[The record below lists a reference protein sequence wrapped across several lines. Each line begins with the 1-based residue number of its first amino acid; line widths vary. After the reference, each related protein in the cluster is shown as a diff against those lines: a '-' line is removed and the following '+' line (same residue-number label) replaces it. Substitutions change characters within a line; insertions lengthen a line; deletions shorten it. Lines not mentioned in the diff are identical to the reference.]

1 MAEPRTRVSVVIPT
15 WNEAESIAEL
25 VRKVQSQAGPGI
37 TVEVVVSDDGSTD
50 GTVAAARSAGAVVVE
65 RPAGAPAGNPAAA
78 RNRGASASSGDPI
91 VFLDADCT
99 PADNWLATLLARH
112 DAGEVIV
119 GGSLDR
125 PPGLSTTARLDYYC
139 GWYHV
144 HSRRPAG
151 PVSNHPPGNLS
162 IRRSAFFATSGF
174 SERQPLAYA
183 HEELVLQSQLARAG
197 HPVWFEPRAV
207 AYHHNRPG
215 FGNLLRRNYRW
226 AYSAIGAKAETGAA
240 RLAGL
245 YRHPWLLVAL
255 SPLLGVAQA
264 GYIVAL
270 WLRAGVVEPLV
281 LAPAVLAARV
291 AYGAGMMSGGIRW
304 LRSRGESAGYRP
316 RWE

>member
-1 MAEPRTRVSVVIPT
+1 MTETSGRVSVVIPT
-15 WNEAESIAEL
+15 WNESAGIGEL
-25 VRKVQSQAGPGI
+25 VRNVQMQGGSGFP
-37 TVEVVVSDDGSTD
+37 VEVIVSDDGSTD
-50 GTVAAARSAGAVVVE
+50 GTQAAARAAGAVVVE
-65 RPAGAPAGNPAAA
+65 RPAGAPSGNPAAA
-78 RNRGASASSGDPI
+78 RNRGATASTGDPI

-99 PADNWLATLLARH
+99 PAPGWLAALLARH
-112 DAGEVIV
+112 ERGDVIV

-125 PPGLSTTARLDYYC
+125 PPGLSATARLDYYC

-144 HSRRPAG
+144 HSGRPAG

-162 IRRSAFFATSGF
+162 IRRAAFFATSGF
-174 SERQPLAYA
+174 TERQPLAYA
-183 HEELVLQSQLARAG
+183 HEELELQSQLARAG
-197 HPVWFEPRAV
+197 HPVWFEPGAV

-215 FGNLLRRNYRW
+215 LGNLLRRNYRW

-245 YRHPWLLVAL
+245 YRHPWLLVTL
-255 SPLLGVAQA
+255 SPLLSVAQA

-270 WLRAGVVEPLV
+270 WLRAGVTEPLL
-281 LAPAVLAARV
+281 LAPGVLAARL